1 MKKFLFA
8 AAAVISAPAFAQ
20 SATDS
25 QDLTVTANVQQ
36 ECSIANPAD
45 VVFATVNINEG
56 AGANALLLK
65 NGSQATTQNV
75 WVSCNYAAKL
85 SAASAN
91 GGLLNAAGAALAA
104 NDPLDFTN
112 LIDYRVKL
120 TATDTSFPVLDFRT
134 NGAGQ
139 SSVNAAGAF
148 HNNAALEIRIDR
160 DDTSRRPVAGTY
172 TDVATLT
179 VGPV

>member
-8 AAAVISAPAFAQ
+8 AAAVIATPAFAQ

-75 WVSCNYAAKL
+75 WVSCNYAARVAMT
-85 SAASAN
+85 STN
-91 GGLLNAAGAALAA
+91 GGLTNPAGASLVA
-104 NDPLDFTN
+104 NDPSQDAVTIRL
-112 LIDYRVKL
+112 
-120 TATDTSFPVLDFRT
+120 
-134 NGAGQ
+134 GQ
-139 SSVNAAGAF
+139 SDQE
-148 HNNAALEIRIDR
+148 L
-160 DDTSRRPVAGTY
+160 SR
-172 TDVATLT
+172 DVAAKLM
-179 VGPV
+179 VR